1 MVNLPQDDVKP
12 NQNSKQLL
20 TYEHSAK
27 MKIPGGISINE
38 LIGVEDERKRSQQF
52 SSPYR
57 SPVTGYEGYN
67 TFASTFGDLLC
78 KAIFTRHRG
87 IRFQWVVVFS
97 FVFHTKSYFFQVPLY
112 PLWGNNRPNLV
123 WLFVILNPPWHEL
136 SLRVSPVNPQLLS
149 CLITAV
155 LRRRTPCYER
165 TSITCIRAQHNR
177 GRCKFM
183 STKRWCRCTCGF

>member
-57 SPVTGYEGYN
+57 TPITCYEGCN

-87 IRFQWVVVFS
+87 IRFQ
-97 FVFHTKSYFFQVPLY
+97 
-112 PLWGNNRPNLV
+112 
-123 WLFVILNPPWHEL
+123 
-136 SLRVSPVNPQLLS
+136 
-149 CLITAV
+149 
-155 LRRRTPCYER
+155 
-165 TSITCIRAQHNR
+165 
-177 GRCKFM
+177 
-183 STKRWCRCTCGF
+183 